1 MKDSYNTNYVRLKW
15 IAVNAPKEIH
25 LADFEKVTFQE
36 FSVPEVDYGFIGR
49 YSTYFERNIS
59 LFRSKLSERVFW
71 LFWSFISLR
80 SSGIEV
86 DSSILT
92 LAKS

>member
-49 YSTYFERNIS
+49 YSTYFES
-59 LFRSKLSERVFW
+59 
-71 LFWSFISLR
+71 
-80 SSGIEV
+80 
-86 DSSILT
+86 
-92 LAKS
+92 